1 MSAAEGGRSAA
12 IGIAMALASTVA
24 AALTP
29 VLTRYGAQHIEP
41 LVFCAGTNLAA
52 AAAMLPLLAAQGG
65 IGQLFARACRARL
78 IAFAFLGSVSTSLA
92 LIYGLRHASAIAGV
106 LLLQTEPVYS
116 LMLTGLIL
124 GEVPTPAQV
133 GATVMILGGISSAY
147 LGAGAV
153 TLGWGAMLIA
163 LTPLMWQSSHIISLR
178 LMPPLSPT
186 FMTTARFTYSSL
198 MLSALL
204 MAAHPHDFMRMAHVD
219 IALPIIATGL
229 LSYAAGAYTWYGAIS
244 RLSLSWTTAV
254 SVPGVPLL
262 SVAFAIIFL
271 GERATLR
278 ELVGLGVA
286 VCGIV
291 VLIVGADPR
300 RRGTVQALEVPTPP
314 GI

>member
-65 IGQLFARACRARL
+65 VGQIFARAYRARL

-124 GEVPTPAQV
+124 GEVPTLAQV
-133 GATVMILGGISSAY
+133 GATEPTKRVIT
-147 LGAGAV
+147 GAV
-153 TLGWGAMLIA
+153 IVLAVIADVLRRSWARSVGRPWRRLI
-163 LTPLMWQSSHIISLR
+163 PL
-178 LMPPLSPT
+178 
-186 FMTTARFTYSSL
+186 
-198 MLSALL
+198 
-204 MAAHPHDFMRMAHVD
+204 
-219 IALPIIATGL
+219 AT
-229 LSYAAGAYTWYGAIS
+229 
-244 RLSLSWTTAV
+244 
-254 SVPGVPLL
+254 
-262 SVAFAIIFL
+262 
-271 GERATLR
+271 
-278 ELVGLGVA
+278 
-286 VCGIV
+286 
-291 VLIVGADPR
+291 
-300 RRGTVQALEVPTPP
+300 RGR
-314 GI
+314 